1 MILDQSTIGKA
12 VCNGNNAKKE
22 RTSGSDIYP
31 THKLC
36 DRGRSGG
43 GPRTEGQGK
52 HKLSSCQKVK
62 ISKYCCLTKCQSE
75 HYLLLWCFGQWNQ
88 CGLKFISHR
97 IKLYFYSALQQKD
110 CGLLTLTIHYK
121 THIAH
126 NESSTA
132 AHRNIGQ
139 SQVCLTVGILKACGL
154 KVSIK
159 CFHYNI
165 HVLVFPIYTHNYPRS
180 AVYSYM

>member
-52 HKLSSCQKVK
+52 HKLSSCEKSKVC
-62 ISKYCCLTKCQSE
+62 KYCRLTKCQSE
-75 HYLLLWCFGQWNQ
+75 HYLLLWPVESVWLEIYKSQNQ
-88 CGLKFISHR
+88 TI
-97 IKLYFYSALQQKD
+97 LQQKD

-165 HVLVFPIYTHNYPRS
+165 HVLVFPIYTHNYPRA